1 MTIMGSTGI
10 HPFAAKLTT
19 ILRQVSMLVA
29 LAVLT
34 LFAAT
39 QLSSAQSSVR
49 PPDSGIAAPSNPTG
63 GEVPGNSLGNT
74 SDAEMWRQVKGGIQG
89 TVSQPNE
96 QLGYM
101 VQPGGE
107 SWRLIRNGPLFD
119 YLGLLM
125 IGTLVLLAVFFAL
138 RGRVRIESG
147 KSNRT
152 IERFSLIERTAHWL
166 MALSFIVLAIS
177 GLNISYGRDLIMPI
191 IGKEAF
197 GPFASFLKFSH
208 NYVAF
213 AFMLGLATAFVMW
226 VAHNIPGPRDLVWLA
241 KGGGLFSKG
250 THIPAKKFNAGQKI
264 IFWSVMLGGL
274 SLCLSGWAL
283 LFPFQHSFF
292 TDTVTMLS
300 SVGLDIPAW
309 LGLPEPPYTMM
320 QEQQA
325 NSLWHAIMAVL
336 LTCLVFAHIYIG
348 SIGMEGAYDAMGSGD
363 VDLNWAREHHS
374 IWVDEVLAK
383 KGESGEHSGS
393 HAAQPAE

>member
-1 MTIMGSTGI
+1 MTSSESMGV
-10 HPFAAKLTT
+10 HPFAERLTNSVRHG
-19 ILRQVSMLVA
+19 LA
-29 LAVLT
+29 LAALVILT
-34 LFAAT
+34 LFAAS
-39 QLSSAQSSVR
+39 QIASAQSSVR
-49 PPDSGIAAPSNPTG
+49 PPNSGIAAPTSPTEG
-63 GEVPGNSLGNT
+63 AVPGNALGTT

-101 VQPGGE
+101 VQPAGE

-125 IGTLVLLAVFFAL
+125 IGTLILLAVFFAI
-138 RGRVRIESG
+138 RGRVRIEHG
-147 KSNRT
+147 KSDRK
-152 IERFSLIERTAHWL
+152 IERFTLIERTAHWL
-166 MALSFIVLAIS
+166 MALSFIMLAIS
-177 GLNISYGRDLIMPI
+177 GLNISYGRDLIMPL
-191 IGKEAF
+191 IGKDAF

-213 AFMLGLATAFVMW
+213 AFMLGLVVAFFMW
-226 VAHNIPGPRDLVWLA
+226 VLHNIPGPRDLVWLA
-241 KGGGLFSKG
+241 KGGGILSKG

-264 IFWSVMLGGL
+264 IFWSVMLGGF

-283 LFPFQHSFF
+283 LFPFQHTFF

-325 NSLWHAIMAVL
+325 NSIWHAIMAVL

-348 SIGMEGAYDAMGSGD
+348 TIGMEGAYDAMGSGD

-383 KGESGEHSGS
+383 KGESGTGTSS
-393 HAAQPAE
+393 PAAQPAE